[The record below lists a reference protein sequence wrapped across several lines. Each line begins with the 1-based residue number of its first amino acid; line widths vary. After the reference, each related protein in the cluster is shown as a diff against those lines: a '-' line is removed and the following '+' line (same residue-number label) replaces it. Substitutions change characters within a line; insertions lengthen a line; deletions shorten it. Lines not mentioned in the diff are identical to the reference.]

1 MYEVGA
7 LKYPVDTSGS
17 RVEGERRPRRTTCS
31 ARDGTRGPRHLANG
45 PAPRVALGLAVAG
58 PEVDSTSARV
68 CPLAPEGG
76 VSHGIALC
84 GAYWILL
91 VRAPLCGRGQRQ
103 PRDRPLRRLLMLFFL
118 N

>member
-1 MYEVGA
+1 MTISEASAGRAARSPLHGA
-7 LKYPVDTSGS
+7 
-17 RVEGERRPRRTTCS
+17 
-31 ARDGTRGPRHLANG
+31 RGPRHLASG

-58 PEVDSTSARV
+58 PEVDSTSGYVR
-68 CPLAPEGG
+68 PSAPEGG
-76 VSHGIALC
+76 VSLGIALR